1 MARVDTKIFLLVTAV
16 MAVVGASHAASAET
30 KQQAHAIDYMLDD
43 SLGTIALYPGLGYR
57 SYVDPK
63 DKVPSLED
71 LERRVSQLPPGAR
84 LCWTPYKRD
93 PSGEPILFSKG
104 QYNRFARFCRDHK
117 VELIVLPSKPSNPK
131 TG

>member
-1 MARVDTKIFLLVTAV
+1 MARVDSKIFLLVAVV
-16 MAVVGASHAASAET
+16 MAVVAASHAASAQK
-30 KQQAHAIDYMLDD
+30 KQQTHAIDYILDN

-63 DKVPSLED
+63 DIVPSLED
-71 LERRVSQLPPGAR
+71 LERRVSNLPPGAR
-84 LCWTPYKRD
+84 LYWTPYKRD

-104 QYNRFARFCRDHK
+104 QYDRFARFCRDHK
-117 VELIVLPSKPSNPK
+117 IELIVLPSQPSNPK